1 MKLSTSVR
9 YFDHRLQVFLISSSF
24 VCVPN
29 EYFKYKSVQ
38 IMFTTYA
45 KSASVVKNLML
56 LVCLL

>member
-1 MKLSTSVR
+1 MKLSTSVL

-24 VCVPN
+24 VCVSN
-29 EYFKYKSVQ
+29 EYLNTKSVQ